1 MPYVAVAAQAVVAWL
16 IGYKLPLSIT
26 SKRYQKD
33 GDLPVWPFWNRPGH
47 CATRGRGLPPEVRPL
62 PVALSAYPIPG
73 VS

>member
-1 MPYVAVAAQAVVAWL
+1 MPYVAVAWL

-26 SKRYQKD
+26 SKD
-33 GDLPVWPFWNRPGH
+33 GALPVWPFWNRPGH
-47 CATRGRGLPPEVRPL
+47 CATRGRGLPPEVCPL